1 MRKTMIIPTYWCR
14 RTGELWQ
21 EGDAVYDHPTPVDQE
36 GTLER
41 TLLSMKQFH
50 EKDFKLVIL
59 ICPTT
64 PEVEEEAYGQ
74 VLRITRRAQLNAET
88 YLFTAGDLREM
99 TDILH
104 TTGLTDQGAKLLSM
118 FGYGQYLDA
127 DVQEFQD
134 VLCSVYENDDLQI
147 ITAYFDPLKE
157 DLYSDAGIEYIRVV
171 HARSDHFCTYQGVR
185 LGDSAETYTSQDA
198 GTSISTGTPYM
209 TYVTDDGKLAD
220 LFSSSFA
227 EISSLKDRV
236 ADISFVKD

>member
-1 MRKTMIIPTYWCR
+1 MKSKLLLTVAFLSIVLTSCTAKAPVPSSASDPEETAVPTTEHPIPWLDR
-14 RTGELWQ
+14 
-21 EGDAVYDHPTPVDQE
+21 
-36 GTLER
+36 TLEY
-41 TLLSMKQFH
+41 L
-50 EKDFKLVIL
+50 
-59 ICPTT
+59 
-64 PEVEEEAYGQ
+64 PEVLPEQYRE
-74 VLRITRRAQLNAET
+74 VLSPWDPYTRAL
-88 YLFTAGDLREM
+88 
-99 TDILH
+99 
-104 TTGLTDQGAKLLSM
+104 LTDGVVIVAPDMKFSSLPQNFRDTLKCIDSDLP
-118 FGYGQYLDA
+118 YGQYLDA

-209 TYVTDDGKLAD
+209 TYVTDNGKLAD